1 MLNSVNS
8 TSGGEET
15 LATSSYQGWLAR
27 ASLPLG
33 AAVNKIKGATLT
45 PPNAQA
51 RALHVSA
58 SPAPGIGVQL
68 VLGSIARLP
77 SSSLSSSLTIAG
89 SVVCM
94 EGGQR
99 PLSLAKSKSIG

>member
-1 MLNSVNS
+1 VCVNL
-8 TSGGEET
+8 TSGGKET
-15 LATSSYQGWLAR
+15 LATPAYQGWLAR
-27 ASLPLG
+27 VPLPLG

-45 PPNAQA
+45 PPSAQA
-51 RALHVSA
+51 RALRMSA

-68 VLGSIARLP
+68 VSGSVARLP
-77 SSSLSSSLTIAG
+77 SSSSSSTTAG
-89 SVVCM
+89 SIVCM

>member
-1 MLNSVNS
+1 MCVNL

-15 LATSSYQGWLAR
+15 LATPAYQGWLAR
-27 ASLPLG
+27 VPLPLG

-45 PPNAQA
+45 PPNAQT
-51 RALHVSA
+51 RALRVSA

-68 VLGSIARLP
+68 VSGSVVQLP
-77 SSSLSSSLTIAG
+77 SLSLSSTIAG
-89 SVVCM
+89 SVVCV